1 MRRLKR
7 CLAAAFCLLLM
18 LGALSLSAFADDA
31 NVKYVGNAKKF
42 FFSPGSEFS
51 LTDLFPNFKD
61 VMPGDSLTQKITVT
75 NDISNN
81 VKIKVYMR
89 SYGATDESYVEFLD
103 QLRLTVTKAEETV
116 LFDAAADKTDG
127 LTEWTYLGTL
137 YSGGT
142 VDLNVTLEVP
152 TTLDN
157 MFKKLYGE
165 IEWEFAVEELPVS
178 PDDPKPPKTGD
189 DFMLWLWIL
198 LLVLSA
204 AGIYVSSRYLGGGKK
219 KRVKH

>member
-1 MRRLKR
+1 MRKAEKL
-7 CLAAAFCLLLM
+7 LAFALSLVLM
-18 LGALSLSAFADDA
+18 LGALAITAFADDA
-31 NVKYVGNAKKF
+31 NVKYVGSAQKF
-42 FFSPGSEFS
+42 FFSPGSEYS

-89 SYGATDESYVEFLD
+89 SYGATDEKYIEFLN
-103 QLRLTVTKAEETV
+103 QMRLTVTKAEETV
-116 LFDAAADKTDG
+116 MFDAPSDKTDG
-127 LTEWTYLGTL
+127 LTDWTYLGTL

-142 VDLNVTLEVP
+142 VDLNVTLDVP
-152 TTLDN
+152 VTMDN
-157 MFKKLYGE
+157 MFQKLYGE

-198 LLVLSA
+198 LLVVSA
-204 AGIYVSSRYLGGGKK
+204 AGVYISSRHLGGRKR
-219 KRVKH
+219 RVKH